1 MKAVAV
7 VIALALVLSAALAG
21 CTSLKPTG
29 TDSDPIYAYCVNPN

>member
-21 CTSLKPTG
+21 CESVRPTG
-29 TDSDPIYAYCVNPN
+29 TEDDPIYAHCTN

>member
-21 CTSLKPTG
+21 CESVRPTG
-29 TDSDPIYAYCVNPN
+29 TEGDPIYSHCVN